1 MGYAHR
7 NGKLATITP
16 ERKPTEADLAR
27 FLSQRKPL
35 AQDEFD
41 ALVRATIDQ
50 VGEEEF
56 RREAEKARADLRREI
71 EGRRAKRKAQ

>member
-1 MGYAHR
+1 MGNARR

-27 FLSQRKPL
+27 FLSQREPL

-41 ALVRATIDQ
+41 ALVRATIAQ
-50 VGEEEF
+50 VGEEKF
-56 RREAEKARADLRREI
+56 LREAEEARAELRREI
-71 EGRRAKRKAQ
+71 EGRGAKRKAQ